1 MYDDYLQDISR
12 AFSAAIS
19 AIKVSHNFDYGD
31 EFEDTLCTILRNCLP
46 QKFGV
51 CRGFV
56 VAPDGSEAGDDIII
70 YEQLVYP
77 SLRPEKKESLAI
89 KQRIPIEAVY
99 AYIEAKSCIVLGVP
113 ESDKRGL
120 PHAIWQA
127 AKVARLVDSRPRVPL
142 EQITATTTIAPHL
155 LARQHNCLPFRN
167 PMLTTVIARTVRGT
181 PNGPLLNSAQEVED
195 AMSEHQPGLATGV
208 DFVSL
213 GPHFSFV
220 PLRREG
226 ERGSVYIDPFA
237 RFPPDDYFF
246 AAVHSP
252 DRAFGLFF
260 ATLMEALQ
268 KIELG
273 AFPWRDII
281 SNYIQRSL
289 NDQPSS

>member
-1 MYDDYLQDISR
+1 MCEDYLSDISR
-12 AFSAAIS
+12 AFGAAIS
-19 AIKVSHNFDYGD
+19 AIKVTYNFDHGD
-31 EFEDTLCTILRNCLP
+31 EFEDALCTVLRTCLP
-46 QKFGV
+46 QKYGV

-77 SLRPEKKESLAI
+77 SLRPEKKDSLAI

-99 AYIEAKSCIVLGVP
+99 AYIEAKSCIILGVP
-113 ESDKRGL
+113 EDDKRGL

-127 AKVARLVDSRPRVPL
+127 SKVASVVSSRPSVPL
-142 EQITATTTIAPHL
+142 EQITATTAVSPQILAPRSDGL
-155 LARQHNCLPFRN
+155 TLRN
-167 PMLTTVIARTVRGT
+167 PMLTAVVARTVRGT

-195 AMSEHQPGLATGV
+195 AMSEHQSGLAAGV

-220 PLRREG
+220 PLKMEG
-226 ERGSVYIDPFA
+226 EGGSVYIDPFA
-237 RFPPDDYFF
+237 RFPPEEFVF

-273 AFPWRDII
+273 AFPWRKII
-281 SNYIQRSL
+281 SNYIQGSL
-289 NDQPSS
+289 ADRGNS